1 MIDLT
6 KEIKRESL
14 RRKREREVFRQK
26 VLLIMGTVV
35 IVLVTT
41 LSHILF
47 ASAKSVEAIT
57 IEELKIEEIPVQ
69 KSFEEEIETVEAIE
83 TMAKTEEIIEVKETF
98 NETPSSYIYDISEE
112 EVLLFKQI
120 MAAESFS
127 FWRYD
132 EVLSLATVVVNRYES
147 DSFPHNDSFYE
158 LLTTDLQFE
167 TYSNGRYLEAEIT
180 EECDKAVEAVL
191 SGERNLNSDVMYFCT
206 EEYYDVCSSK
216 EFFKKDLDEPVYQVR
231 NVLFFEEP

>member
-69 KSFEEEIETVEAIE
+69 KWTPVEKHIALLFGYGYNDKAFVDSICSKLAEEYGLEKENGFVIDFDTID
-83 TMAKTEEIIEVKETF
+83 KIIENVIT
-98 NETPSSYIYDISEE
+98 
-112 EVLLFKQI
+112 VALRRFK
-120 MAAESFS
+120 
-127 FWRYD
+127 
-132 EVLSLATVVVNRYES
+132 
-147 DSFPHNDSFYE
+147 
-158 LLTTDLQFE
+158 
-167 TYSNGRYLEAEIT
+167 
-180 EECDKAVEAVL
+180 
-191 SGERNLNSDVMYFCT
+191 
-206 EEYYDVCSSK
+206 
-216 EFFKKDLDEPVYQVR
+216 
-231 NVLFFEEP
+231 